1 MEVFLR
7 GDLVN
12 LVTDISE
19 SEEKENQEVAD
30 KLVLH
35 ACYMCYMRK
44 LNVTIGLSKL
54 HAHRKKRTCNRH
66 VTQNFGKKVLHV
78 HVLHR

>member
-44 LNVTIGLSKL
+44 TKCNNRPLKTTCSP
-54 HAHRKKRTCNRH
+54 KK
-66 VTQNFGKKVLHV
+66 KDM
-78 HVLHR
+78 